1 MKNSKTYSFRCKRYK
16 FMVSYITISRNK
28 LHNIVENRFCHLM
41 YFRIASTTGTTQAVK
56 KNNLVILVHME
67 LNFSG
72 IVKYA
77 FTKNIR
83 VGVSLKLQTPS

>member
-1 MKNSKTYSFRCKRYK
+1 
-16 FMVSYITISRNK
+16 MVSYITISRNK

-72 IVKYA
+72 ILYA
-77 FTKNIR
+77 FTKKICA
-83 VGVSLKLQTPS
+83 GVALKLQTPS